1 MKTYEQVLK
10 TAELALAKGEYH
22 FCIKFLL
29 PIIESFPLSSKE
41 GVNLRTILITALC
54 GVNKKDDAKIFCKEL
69 LKSYDNK
76 TRENAK
82 YLMEVIDSPDIKKP
96 ENWNVEFESDPLLN
110 KKSLNSLSKKRKII
124 EKKKFINVTDTPTGE
139 TKPFQ
144 KGFSLIIFFILLF
157 LIPLLSGCV
166 KVENTLDLTELDS
179 ITNNL
184 VLESKYI
191 KKFPWQIKFEEK
203 IKDIFPESE
212 IAQDESTFSLKNK
225 NLNIDNTKKV
235 LKIIQNT
242 SAELAGVTTNIEIN
256 TTQKDYFLIKKNFY
270 KVDID
275 LNSIQKNIDNLELIF
290 KIIHPNK
297 AILTSQNN
305 SNFEIGRNL
314 IIWNLNL
321 GELNSLEFSFWS
333 FNRLFI
339 GISIILIVIIL
350 AYSLR
355 FYRFKLGTDLPQLPP
370 K

>member
-1 MKTYEQVLK
+1 MKTYEQVLE

-22 FCIKFLL
+22 YCIEFLL
-29 PIIESFPLSSKE
+29 TRIDSFPLSSKE

-54 GVNKKDDAKIFCKEL
+54 GTNKKVEAKRFCKEL

-96 ENWNVEFESDPLLN
+96 ENWNVQFESYPSQN
-110 KKSLNSLSKKRKII
+110 KKSLNSLRKKREVL

-144 KGFSLIIFFILLF
+144 KGFSLIIFLILLL

-166 KVENTLDLTELDS
+166 KVEDTLDLSELDS

-184 VLESKYI
+184 VIESKYI

-203 IKDIFPESE
+203 MKNIFPDAE
-212 IAQDESTFSLKNK
+212 IGQEESTFSMKNK
-225 NLNIDNTKKV
+225 NLDLENTKQV

-242 SAELAGVTTNIEIN
+242 GGELAGASTNIEIN
-256 TTQKDYFLIKKNFY
+256 STQKNFIFFKKYFY
-270 KVDID
+270 KVDLD
-275 LNSIQKNIDNLELIF
+275 LNSIQGIDNLELIF

-297 AILTSQNN
+297 ANLTGKNN
-305 SNFEIGRNL
+305 SNLEITRNL
-314 IIWNLNL
+314 IIWNLNQ
-321 GELNSLEFSFWS
+321 GQINTLEFSFWS
-333 FNRLFI
+333 LNKLLI
-339 GISIILIVIIL
+339 GISIILIIIIL

-355 FYRFKLGTDLPQLPP
+355 FYRFKLGTDLPQLPS